1 MAEEK
6 NVKNEYD
13 FLIQFLSEKYG
24 GDIKAESLNA
34 IYNENPDYAAKIR
47 AMGRKSKELFG
58 TTLAQYLKQI
68 GIIGVRKKA
77 ETQKAEEC
85 DVETEP
91 KSESKWIE
99 EVKRRADEERRAEE
113 KHIEEV
119 KRRAEEERRAEAK
132 RLEFERKVDEELRA
146 EEERRAEAKRLEE
159 ERRAEEERKA
169 EAKRLAEEQRA
180 EELRA
185 EADRLEEEQRAE
197 ERRAEAKRI
206 REEQQRAEEERLKE
220 EARKAEEKRLEE
232 ARRAEA
238 ERLEKERLAEEKR
251 LEEERRAEEERLEE
265 ERRAEEE
272 RKAEEAFEAEI
283 KQQRYELDHEFW
295 VKERQRKLK
304 ERESEFARRMEERR
318 MALEEELTTKHE
330 NYVKMCTELMMGY
343 QKQLLSAE
351 ETLESLSILRFGQR
365 KILNAR
371 IASAENR
378 IDEIKADIEA
388 ETEEYQN
395 ELTEIEERVK
405 LSEYDIRHEI
415 EKDFPIPP
423 EPVPPQT
430 L

>member
-197 ERRAEAKRI
+197 ERRAEAKWL
-206 REEQQRAEEERLKE
+206 REG
-220 EARKAEEKRLEE
+220 EKRGEYHQMLQNTD
-232 ARRAEA
+232 
-238 ERLEKERLAEEKR
+238 LK
-251 LEEERRAEEERLEE
+251 
-265 ERRAEEE
+265 
-272 RKAEEAFEAEI
+272 KAVV
-283 KQQRYELDHEFW
+283 LW
-295 VKERQRKLK
+295 
-304 ERESEFARRMEERR
+304 
-318 MALEEELTTKHE
+318 TTSF
-330 NYVKMCTELMMGY
+330 L
-343 QKQLLSAE
+343 
-351 ETLESLSILRFGQR
+351 
-365 KILNAR
+365 
-371 IASAENR
+371 
-378 IDEIKADIEA
+378 
-388 ETEEYQN
+388 
-395 ELTEIEERVK
+395 
-405 LSEYDIRHEI
+405 
-415 EKDFPIPP
+415 
-423 EPVPPQT
+423 
-430 L
+430 

>member
-77 ETQKAEEC
+77 ETQKVEEC

-206 REEQQRAEEERLKE
+206 REEQRRAEEERLKE
-220 EARKAEEKRLEE
+220 EARK
-232 ARRAEA
+232 
-238 ERLEKERLAEEKR
+238 AEEKR

-405 LSEYDIRHEI
+405 LSEYDIRQEI

>member
-159 ERRAEEERKA
+159 ERRAEEEQKA

-238 ERLEKERLAEEKR
+238 ERLE
-251 LEEERRAEEERLEE
+251 E

-283 KQQRYELDHEFW
+283 KKQRYELDHEFW

-318 MALEEELTTKHE
+318 LALEEEITTKHE
-330 NYVKMCTELMMGY
+330 NYVKMRTELMMGY

-405 LSEYDIRHEI
+405 LSEYDIRQEI

>member
-58 TTLAQYLKQI
+58 TTLAQYLKRI

-206 REEQQRAEEERLKE
+206 REEQRRAEEERLKE
-220 EARKAEEKRLEE
+220 EARK
-232 ARRAEA
+232 
-238 ERLEKERLAEEKR
+238 AEEKR

-405 LSEYDIRHEI
+405 LSEYDIRQEI

>member
-146 EEERRAEAKRLEE
+146 EQERRAEAKRLEE

-238 ERLEKERLAEEKR
+238 
-251 LEEERRAEEERLEE
+251 ERLEE

-405 LSEYDIRHEI
+405 LSEYDIRQEI